1 MHTALGD
8 EPRMQRRSGVLV
20 LFIFQQALHQHVA
33 RLGGRQLGDV
43 VLHLD
48 VLARQQALRLDLQQ
62 RAGNQQ
68 KITGDV

>member
-20 LFIFQQALHQHVA
+20 LFIFQQTLHQHVA
-33 RLGGRQLGDV
+33 RFGGRQLGDV

-68 KITGDV
+68 EIAGDV